1 MLPLRD
7 ENPTVRPPILTVGLM
22 VACVAVFL
30 LQIGAGQSGGNEVIY
45 RFGLIPAVFFGHDR
59 LPDGFSQVPPFLT
72 LFTSMFLHGGW
83 LHLGGNM
90 LFLWIFGNNVE
101 DVLGHAKFL
110 IFYLLSGVGAG
121 FAQML
126 VDTQSQIPMV
136 GASGAIAG
144 ILAAYMVMFPRAK
157 VLTLVW
163 LGFFVTTVRIA
174 AVWFLGIWLGL
185 QWLNALT
192 TTDGGGGVAW
202 WAHLGGFGA
211 GLILLV
217 ILKPPKYLFGPRHRG
232 PW

>member
-7 ENPTVRPPILTVGLM
+7 ENPTVRTPFLTVGIM
-22 VACVAVFL
+22 VVCVVVFL
-30 LQIGAGQSGGNEVIY
+30 LQLAAGQEGQSEVIY
-45 RFGLIPAVFFGHDR
+45 RFGLIPSVFLGNAS
-59 LPDGFSQVPPFLT
+59 LPEGLSGFPPVLT

-90 LFLWIFGNNVE
+90 LFLWIFGNNIE
-101 DVLGHAKFL
+101 DVLGHLKFL
-110 IFYLLSGVGAG
+110 IFYALSGVGAG

-126 VDTQSQIPMV
+126 VDTSSQVPMV

-144 ILAAYMVMFPRAK
+144 ILAAYMVLFPRARI
-157 VLTLVW
+157 LTLVW

-174 AVWFLGIWLGL
+174 AIWFLGIWLGL

-192 TTDGGGGVAW
+192 TTAGGSGVAW

-217 ILKPPKYLFGPRHRG
+217 FLKPPKYLFGSKRRG

>member
-7 ENPTVRPPILTVGLM
+7 ENPTIRPPILTVGLM
-22 VACVAVFL
+22 VVCAAVFL
-30 LQIGAGQSGGNEVIY
+30 LQLGAGQSGDNEVIY
-45 RFGLIPAVFFGHDR
+45 RFGLIPAVFFGNAS
-59 LPDGFSQVPPFLT
+59 LPDGFTQVPAFLT

-101 DVLGHAKFL
+101 DVLGHVKFL

-126 VDTQSQIPMV
+126 VDTQSQVPMV

-144 ILAAYMVMFPRAK
+144 ILAAYMIMFPRAK

-174 AVWFLGIWLGL
+174 AVWFLGIWLVL
-185 QWLNALT
+185 QWFNALAAPA
-192 TTDGGGGVAW
+192 GGSGVAW

-211 GLILLV
+211 GLVLL
-217 ILKPPKYLFGPRHRG
+217 IFLKPPKFLFGSRRRG

>member
-7 ENPTVRPPILTVGLM
+7 ENPTVHPPILTVGLM

-30 LQIGAGQSGGNEVIY
+30 LQIAAGPSNDSDVIY
-45 RFGLIPAVFFGHDR
+45 RFGLIPAVFLGHAS
-59 LPDGFSQVPPFLT
+59 LPDGFAQMPPILT

-101 DVLGHAKFL
+101 DVLGHVKFL
-110 IFYLLSGVGAG
+110 IFYILSGVGAG
-121 FAQML
+121 VAQML

-185 QWLNALT
+185 QWLNALST
-192 TTDGGGGVAW
+192 PAGGAGVAW

-217 ILKPPKYLFGPRHRG
+217 FLKPTKYLFGSRRHG

>member
-7 ENPTVRPPILTVGLM
+7 DNPTVHPPILTVGLI
-22 VACVAVFL
+22 VVCVAVFL
-30 LQIGAGQSGGNEVIY
+30 LQIAAGQSGDNEIIY
-45 RFGLIPAVFFGHDR
+45 RFGLIPAVFLGHAS
-59 LPDGFSQVPPFLT
+59 LPYGFSQFPPILT

-101 DVLGHAKFL
+101 DVLGHVKFL
-110 IFYLLSGVGAG
+110 IFYILSGVGAG
-121 FAQML
+121 VAQML

-174 AVWFLGIWLGL
+174 AIWFLGIWLGL
-185 QWLNALT
+185 QWINALST
-192 TTDGGGGVAW
+192 PAGGAGVAW

-217 ILKPPKYLFGPRHRG
+217 FLKPTKYLFGPRRRG

>member
-7 ENPTVRPPILTVGLM
+7 ENPTVHTPILTVGLM
-22 VACVAVFL
+22 VACLAIFL
-30 LQIGAGQSGGNEVIY
+30 LQITAGQGADNEVIY
-45 RFGLIPAVFFGHDR
+45 RFGLIPAVFWGNAS
-59 LPDGFSQVPPFLT
+59 LPEGFSQVPPILT

-101 DVLGHAKFL
+101 DVLGHVKFL
-110 IFYLLSGVGAG
+110 IFYILSGAGAG
-121 FAQML
+121 VAQML
-126 VDTQSQIPMV
+126 VDTHSQIPMV

-174 AVWFLGIWLGL
+174 AIWFLGIWLGL
-185 QWLNALT
+185 QWLNALMT
-192 TTDGGGGVAW
+192 PAGGGGVAW

-217 ILKPPKYLFGPRHRG
+217 FLKPTKYLFGSRRHG

>member
-22 VACVAVFL
+22 VVCVAVFL
-30 LQIGAGQSGGNEVIY
+30 LQIAAGQNDDGEVIY
-45 RFGLIPAVFFGHDR
+45 RFGLIPAVFLGHTS
-59 LPDGFSQVPPFLT
+59 LPDGFSQVPPILT

-101 DVLGHAKFL
+101 DVLGHVKFL
-110 IFYLLSGVGAG
+110 IFYILSGVGAG
-121 FAQML
+121 VAQML

-192 TTDGGGGVAW
+192 TPAGGAGVAW

-217 ILKPPKYLFGPRHRG
+217 FLKPGKYLFGSRRRG

>member
-7 ENPTVRPPILTVGLM
+7 ENPTVHRPILTVGLM
-22 VACVAVFL
+22 VVCVAVFL
-30 LQIGAGQSGGNEVIY
+30 LQITAGQGDDSEVIY
-45 RFGLIPAVFFGHDR
+45 RFGLIPAVFLGNAS
-59 LPDGFSQVPPFLT
+59 LPDGFSQVPPILT

-101 DVLGHAKFL
+101 DVLGHLKFL
-110 IFYLLSGVGAG
+110 IFYILSGVGAG
-121 FAQML
+121 VAQML

-174 AVWFLGIWLGL
+174 AIWFLGIWLGL

-192 TTDGGGGVAW
+192 TPAGGAGVAW

-217 ILKPPKYLFGPRHRG
+217 FLKPTKYLFGSRRRG